1 MNNDFKKLDAFM
13 GKHAPQAALTSRP
26 LKQQYPWMGQSLL
39 AMGLACLIIFGIFM
53 KGNNENE
60 SALVLY
66 QTLSLDLTESE
77 MPELE
82 EVTSF
87 LE

>member
-1 MNNDFKKLDAFM
+1 
-13 GKHAPQAALTSRP
+13 
-26 LKQQYPWMGQSLL
+26 MGQSLL
-39 AMGLACLIIFGIFM
+39 AMGLASLITWGIFM
-53 KGNNENE
+53 KGNNHNE

-66 QTLSLDLTESE
+66 QTLSLDLTVSE